1 MQVDDEE
8 GENHSWDGTVNMLR
22 RYTTKIVEKST
33 KELKSRIEKLQEDIN
48 ESSTQ
53 EKNADRQLK
62 SQMKKIMGSIK
73 QMRTN

>member
-1 MQVDDEE
+1 
-8 GENHSWDGTVNMLR
+8 MLR

>member
-1 MQVDDEE
+1 
-8 GENHSWDGTVNMLR
+8 MLR

-73 QMRTN
+73 QMRTNQSRSDAETSEMKD